1 MGSHWRAL
9 APPMSHERGRR
20 ERNVKR
26 WLSRDK
32 MPIDTIG
39 DSRTKLVRVNLTRQ
53 RSASHDCGRV
63 AHNNAPRCLACALP
77 QSSRSW
83 PHTLLAALAAKALMR
98 PVRL

>member
-39 DSRTKLVRVNLTRQ
+39 DSRTKLVRVNLPVNDQPRMIAVESGTTTLLDALRAHYLKV
-53 RSASHDCGRV
+53 RDRGRI
-63 AHNNAPRCLACALP
+63 RC
-77 QSSRSW
+77 W
-83 PHTLLAALAAKALMR
+83 PHSPPR
-98 PVRL
+98 R